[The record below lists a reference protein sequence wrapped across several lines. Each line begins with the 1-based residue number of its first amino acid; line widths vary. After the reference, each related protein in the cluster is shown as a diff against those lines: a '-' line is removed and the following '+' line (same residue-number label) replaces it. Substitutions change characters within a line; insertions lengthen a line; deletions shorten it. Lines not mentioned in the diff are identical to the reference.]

1 MKKYCRPL
9 HISWLAGVTVLV
21 LALVGA
27 RWIHHPAPAD
37 ASSTSKA
44 LSSRPGKGV
53 VCFGHVD
60 LEHGIASLY
69 PLIRGRVT
77 QVEVNENQEVSAGTI
92 LIRLDDYQA
101 RRVVQEAEAD
111 LLTAQ
116 ELLGQARKL
125 PRQQLAR
132 VSQQRAA
139 IEAVQH
145 RLDGG
150 LALLARK
157 RLLHKNRVAN
167 SAEVEGAEALVEEVR
182 ALKRVEEGK
191 LRELELNDPSAG
203 VKKAEANVKARRA
216 QLEQARRGLEECA
229 LKAPADGTVL
239 RVLVS
244 PGDVLGSQP
253 KQPAV
258 LFCPKGRRLIRAEVE
273 QEFADRVVLK
283 QKALIQD
290 DARGG
295 RSWKGQVMR
304 ISDWYTQRRSVS
316 LEPSQFNDVRT
327 LECLIA
333 LDPGQAP
340 LRIGQRVRVTLRPG
354 RQPSN

>member
-1 MKKYCRPL
+1 MVG
-9 HISWLAGVTVLV
+9 ATVLA

-27 RWIHHPAPAD
+27 RWIHHPAPAE
-37 ASSTSKA
+37 ASSASKA
-44 LSSRPGKGV
+44 NSTRPGKGV

-69 PLIRGRVT
+69 PLVRGRVT
-77 QVEVNENQEVSAGTI
+77 KVEVNENQEVSAGTV
-92 LIRLDDYQA
+92 LLRLDDYQA

-111 LLTAQ
+111 LATAQ
-116 ELLGQARKL
+116 EQLAQARKL

-132 VSQQRAA
+132 LSQQRSA

-145 RLDGG
+145 RLEGG
-150 LALLARK
+150 RALLTRK
-157 RLLHKNRVAN
+157 RMMHKNRVAN
-167 SAEVEGAEALVEEVR
+167 SAEVEAAAAIVEELR
-182 ALKRVEEGK
+182 ALKRGEEGK
-191 LRELELNDPSAG
+191 LRELELNDPTTG
-203 VKKAEANVKARRA
+203 VKKAEANVKARQA

-229 LKAPADGTVL
+229 LKAPADGMVL

-244 PGDVLGSQP
+244 SGDVLGLQP

-258 LFCPKGRRLIRAEVE
+258 LFCPKGKRLIRAEVE
-273 QEFADRVVLK
+273 QEFADRVVLN
-283 QKALIQD
+283 QRALIQD
-290 DARGG
+290 DARAGG
-295 RSWKGQVMR
+295 TWKGKVNR

-333 LDPGQAP
+333 LDPGQPP

-354 RQPSN
+354 RP